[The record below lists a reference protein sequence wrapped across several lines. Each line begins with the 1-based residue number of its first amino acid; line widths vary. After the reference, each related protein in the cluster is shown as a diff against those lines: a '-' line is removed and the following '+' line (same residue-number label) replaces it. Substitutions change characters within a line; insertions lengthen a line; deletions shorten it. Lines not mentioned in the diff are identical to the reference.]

1 MLSADALEA
10 LIFEVIEEERDPE
23 LTAKDIRHIAEQ
35 KLGLPRDALF
45 PRNQEIC
52 RVVMKAE
59 SPVERLSPG
68 ETAAG
73 RLALAIVAAALIAF
87 SGLPTSLWSWA
98 GLALQTYLGSY
109 VAQAAFGLGYRW
121 FVVNIR
127 HLPLTPGDAGHD
139 ECNALLFPL
148 STEGRRVARRRCCG
162 VDHLVYTCADLSDG
176 ADAIERLTG
185 VRPAAGGSHPGVGTH
200 NALLSL
206 GDSAYLEVIAA
217 DPAQPTPAA
226 PRPFSLDDERT
237 HGRIIAFAVHPEA
250 ARGASIELLAAT
262 MQVAGPAST
271 PQLPLLLRRHCRC
284 ARPSLPPPPAPPR
297 PRRRC
302 RAATPAPPPSL
313 RPSPPAP

>member
-1 MLSADALEA
+1 MYMLSADALEA

-109 VAQAAFGLGYRW
+109 VAQAAFGFGYRW

-206 GDSAYLEVIAA
+206 G
-217 DPAQPTPAA
+217 T
-226 PRPFSLDDERT
+226 
-237 HGRIIAFAVHPEA
+237 
-250 ARGASIELLAAT
+250 
-262 MQVAGPAST
+262 
-271 PQLPLLLRRHCRC
+271 C
-284 ARPSLPPPPAPPR
+284 PAPPAR
-297 PRRRC
+297 PLVGPTRRG
-302 RAATPAPPPSL
+302 RAEGRAR
-313 RPSPPAP
+313 RPEGRARHQ